1 MDPTRLRLFKK
12 TKYWQET
19 NAIIQHCMT
28 IAHRRG
34 LNTTQLARACD
45 LSPATVVKNS
55 NEQVGLRQELTLW
68 KLCAAVGLQL
78 GRANRSNGIQVEH
91 HMAGIRKALDRKP
104 AKLLSRNKKKKSKRR
119 KRN

>member
-1 MDPTRLRLFKK
+1 MDPARLRLFKK

-28 IAHRRG
+28 IAHRKG
-34 LNTTQLARACD
+34 LNITQLARECD
-45 LSPATVVKNS
+45 LSPATVVKNA

-78 GRANRSNGIQVEH
+78 GRANRQNGTTVQRD
-91 HMAGIRKALDRKP
+91 MAGIRKALNRKP
-104 AKLLSRNKKKKSKRR
+104 AKSLARNKKRKKRR
-119 KRN
+119 ARN